1 MPEKSPTDKIL
12 ELVQWIDDKR
22 LQKGTW
28 LFRRNDAF
36 GGEMTR
42 PIIGLLV
49 FFFVVWI
56 IVYEY
61 GVSLAFQGLYDYK
74 AIIAASS
81 ALLPAMA
88 VVIACLALF
97 NPYLEKNQVEVRYKR
112 ALKLRK
118 KEVESSGKESKLND
132 FTEDEKPFL
141 KALIEIGSKNEG
153 FTLKQLYSLDKTN
166 MVFTREKL
174 LERLCK

>member
-1 MPEKSPTDKIL
+1 MPKEPSTDKIL

-22 LQKGTW
+22 RQKKTMF
-28 LFRRNDAF
+28 FRRNDAF

-42 PIIGLLV
+42 LV
-49 FFFVVWI
+49 FGLVALFFVVWI

-61 GVSLAFQGLYDYK
+61 GVSLAFQGLYDFK
-74 AIIAASS
+74 AAMTASS
-81 ALLPAMA
+81 VLLPALA
-88 VVIACLALF
+88 VVIASLALF
-97 NPYLEKNQVEVRYKR
+97 NPYLEKNQVEVRYNR

-118 KEVESSGKESKLND
+118 KEVESSGKESKLTD
-132 FTEDEKPFL
+132 FTEDEKPLL

-153 FTLKQLYSLDKTN
+153 FSLKQLYSLDKTN
-166 MVFTREKL
+166 AVFTKEKL